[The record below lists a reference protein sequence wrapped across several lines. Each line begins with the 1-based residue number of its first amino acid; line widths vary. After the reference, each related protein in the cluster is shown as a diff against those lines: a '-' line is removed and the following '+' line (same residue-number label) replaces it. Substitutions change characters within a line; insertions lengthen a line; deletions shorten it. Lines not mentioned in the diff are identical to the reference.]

1 MTTQLSALIHSPEIV
16 ITPGIFDALGALLV
30 QEAGFSAA
38 YLSGASIAYTRYG
51 KPDIGLVTMT
61 EVAQVLLNIRESI
74 DLPVIVDADTGF
86 GNALNV
92 QRTVALFERN
102 GAAAIQLED
111 QVFPKRCG
119 HLQGKSVIPQNEMVG
134 KLHAA
139 LDARQNPQT
148 LIVARTDALA
158 VEGLDAALARGNA
171 YIECGV
177 DVLFI
182 EAPRNRQDMQS
193 IVEQLGP
200 DIPLM
205 ANMVEGGNTP
215 SLDASELQAIGYSLV
230 IFHGGLVRA
239 FAHMARVYFRNLK
252 NNGSNDAFR
261 DRMLDFDQ
269 LNELLDTRL
278 LLQHGQYYESLHN
291 LKGKKIDHG

>member
-171 YIECGV
+171 YVECGV

-193 IVEQLGP
+193 IVEQLGS

-230 IFHGGLVRA
+230 IFPGGLVRA